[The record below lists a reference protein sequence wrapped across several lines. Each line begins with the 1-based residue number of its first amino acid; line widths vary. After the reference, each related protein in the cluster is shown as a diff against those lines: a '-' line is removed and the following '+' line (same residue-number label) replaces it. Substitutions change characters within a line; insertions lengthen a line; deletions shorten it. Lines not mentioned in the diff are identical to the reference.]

1 MSTTDKIKEEAIP
14 ALFAGGVAMGVG
26 YYLGAQN
33 FNVNVPLF
41 GSTNAALVLGATAGA
56 GHLGG
61 AIATDYVL
69 PKLQGST
76 YFEGEDKIV
85 PPALAGLST
94 YAVMKVLI
102 NPDVDLSYA
111 VGLGAGSSAAG
122 IYTYDMMYN

>member
-1 MSTTDKIKEEAIP
+1 MSTMDKIKEEVVP

-33 FNVNVPLF
+33 FNVNVPVL
-41 GSTNAALVLGATAGA
+41 GSTNAALVLGGAAAA

-69 PKLQGST
+69 PSLQGNT
-76 YFEGEDKIV
+76 YFEGEDKVV
-85 PPALAGLST
+85 PPALSGLST
-94 YAVMKVLI
+94 YLVMKVI

-122 IYTYDMMYN
+122 IYAYDMMYN